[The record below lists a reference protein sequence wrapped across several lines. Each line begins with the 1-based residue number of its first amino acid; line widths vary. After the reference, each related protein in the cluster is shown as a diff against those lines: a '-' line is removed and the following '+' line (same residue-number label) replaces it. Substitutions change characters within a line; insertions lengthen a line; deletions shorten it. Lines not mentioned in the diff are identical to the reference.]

1 MRCIIR
7 LTNPPDAYILTDR
20 DKVLVTFIPA
30 DAKVYGDAEQAD
42 YAIQHYLPHGAYL
55 IEQAPNPPEVPP
67 IYAGTESFEAIDVGA
82 RIAALANDHGSW
94 DSTDRAEEFTGL
106 VDLALALRDYC
117 SEHGLH
123 LSQLTLVAE
132 HSVPEYV
139 DRYNDGCDDPTDRTT
154 VERFLAENENVIEHG
169 GTAFLVVT
177 S

>member
-30 DAKVYGDAEQAD
+30 DAKVYPDAESAD
-42 YAIQHYLPHGAYL
+42 YAIQHYLPQGAY
-55 IEQAPNPPEVPP
+55 IIVDAPNPPEVPP

-139 DRYNDGCDDPTDRTT
+139 AEYNNGCDDPTDGTT
-154 VERFLAENENVIEHG
+154 VERFRADHEDVIEHD
-169 GTAFLVVT
+169 GTAFLVVV